1 MKYPR
6 LLLLIAL
13 ALLSVV
19 QAAWQQFQ
27 LPALVAVHFNAA
39 GQANGWMTRAYFLGY
54 ELAFTLCTSAVFA
67 AVAFLTSALPAALI
81 NLPHKDYWL
90 APEWSADTRRRLA
103 GMVLAS
109 GCGAVAFFI
118 FLHQLLYQTNVA
130 RRPGFSPPPG
140 VVIAVALV
148 LVAGPVIRPLAR
160 FCRRPPPPARSTGGS
175 GVAGGRFQGGPI
187 RRRTSC
193 NSCFNGEVL
202 LT

>member
-1 MKYPR
+1 MKYPQ

-54 ELAFTLCTSAVFA
+54 ELAFTLGTSAIFA
-67 AVAFLTSALPAALI
+67 AFAFLTSALPAALI
-81 NLPHKDYWL
+81 PLPHKEYWL
-90 APEWSADTRRRLA
+90 APERSGEARRRLA

-118 FLHQLLYQTNVA
+118 FLHQLLYQANLE
-130 RRPGFSPPPG
+130 RRHGFSPPPG
-140 VVIAVALV
+140 VVITVAVV

-160 FCRRPPPPARSTGGS
+160 FSRTPAPPAPS
-175 GVAGGRFQGGPI
+175 P
-187 RRRTSC
+187 RRR
-193 NSCFNGEVL
+193 
-202 LT
+202 